1 MVSARGGKR
10 EDIGCLWRRFK
21 IVGRMARE
29 GLGYLARAAFI
40 QGDFGG
46 NSEWDQPCG
55 NMRERQSRE
64 EEQTGQ
70 SPEE

>member
-1 MVSARGGKR
+1 MVSARGEKGG
-10 EDIGCLWRRFK
+10 DTGCPWRRFK

-29 GLGYLARAAFI
+29 GLGYLASAAFI

-46 NSEWDQPCG
+46 NYEWDQPCG
-55 NMRERQSRE
+55 NMRERRSRDK
-64 EEQTGQ
+64 EQTGQ

>member
-1 MVSARGGKR
+1 
-10 EDIGCLWRRFK
+10 
-21 IVGRMARE
+21 MARE

-55 NMRERQSRE
+55 NMRERRSRDK
-64 EEQTGQ
+64 EQTGQ

>member
-1 MVSARGGKR
+1 MVSARGEKGG
-10 EDIGCLWRRFK
+10 DTGCPWRRFK

-55 NMRERQSRE
+55 NMRERRSRDK
-64 EEQTGQ
+64 EQTGQ